1 MTESEGNE
9 IAPRIPP
16 AQASGPAPTF
26 VERYDISPILFAY
39 LSLAV
44 IFLLY
49 QIVGGGLTLL
59 LFGLKPTMDNADGFR
74 VATGAGQILLIL
86 FPTLI
91 LARAVS
97 RFPLQFLGLKF
108 PRPSLVL
115 PAIVGMLSLQQLMQI
130 VLTLQDRIPL
140 PESVERISSQFRS
153 AIEEAYRLLVT
164 TSSVPELLL
173 VLVVV
178 ACIPAVAEELLFR
191 GLIQKSLQSKFSP
204 AKAAVVTG
212 VIFGAYHLN
221 PFAFIGLAAIGIYL
235 GILTARSG
243 SIALA
248 MGAHFVNNAMA
259 VLAMHFAV
267 GEDAIITGDTGTMS
281 YGWMVVSGLLLLAI
295 FATSMGMILHF
306 TRKSPL
312 PVPFP
317 EKPV

>member
-1 MTESEGNE
+1 MTGSDGNE
-9 IAPRIPP
+9 IAPQMPP
-16 AQASGPAPTF
+16 AQVFRPALTF
-26 VERYDISPILFAY
+26 VERHDISPILFAY

-74 VATGAGQILLIL
+74 VATGAAQILLIL
-86 FPTLI
+86 IPTLI

-97 RFPLQFLGLKF
+97 RVPLQFLSLKL
-108 PRPSLVL
+108 PRPALLV

-130 VLTLQDRIPL
+130 VLTLQERIPL
-140 PESVERISSQFRS
+140 PESVERISTQFRS

-164 TSSVPELLL
+164 TSTVPELLL
-173 VLVVV
+173 VLVIV

-204 AKAAVVTG
+204 AKAAIVTG

-235 GILTARSG
+235 GMLTARSG
-243 SIALA
+243 SIVLA

-259 VLAMHFAV
+259 VLSMHFAV
-267 GEDAIITGDTGTMS
+267 AEDAIITGDTGTMS
-281 YGWMVVSGLLLLAI
+281 YGWMLASGLLLLGI

-306 TRKSPL
+306 TRTSPS
-312 PVPFP
+312 PVQFP
-317 EKPV
+317 EKPI